1 VIKVNKSKGF
11 TLIEVLVA
19 LSVLAMLALASN
31 QILSTATNANQ
42 VSKEKVGEIAALN
55 TTFRMMQQDF
65 TQLAQRYTRN
75 ESGDSAEQ
83 FLAADRFLLNSQY
96 HGVVAVRDGWNNP
109 ASLLPRSEL
118 QLFSYI
124 VEDDNLV
131 RQYRIYVDALDG
143 EEPKSQVLLTD
154 ITDFVLSFRGEE
166 DEWEESWTKKTLP
179 KAIKIEIF
187 ISDEQ
192 SVTRA
197 ILLPQQGA

>member
-1 VIKVNKSKGF
+1 MIAVPNSKGF

-55 TTFRMMQQDF
+55 TTFRLMQQDF
-65 TQLAQRYTRN
+65 SQLAQRHTRN
-75 ESGDSAEQ
+75 ESGDSTGR
-83 FLAADRFLLNSQY
+83 FLAADRFLLSSQY
-96 HGVVAVRDGWNNP
+96 HGVVGVRDGWNNP
-109 ASLLPRSEL
+109 ISLLPRSEL

-143 EEPKSQVLLTD
+143 EESKSQILLTD
-154 ITDFVLSFRGEE
+154 ITDFVVSFRGS
-166 DEWEESWTKKTLP
+166 DGEWEESWTKEELP

-187 ISDEQ
+187 ISDVQ

-197 ILLPQQGA
+197 ILLPQKAS